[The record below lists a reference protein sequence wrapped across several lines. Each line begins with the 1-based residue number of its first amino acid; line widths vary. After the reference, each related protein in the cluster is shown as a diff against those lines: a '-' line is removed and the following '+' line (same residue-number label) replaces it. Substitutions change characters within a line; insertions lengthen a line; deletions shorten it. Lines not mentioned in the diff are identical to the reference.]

1 MFISTTEHI
10 EGITYQILGI
20 VKGSTVQTKHVGK
33 DFMAGLKTLGAA
45 RSQAIPK

>member
-20 VKGSTVQTKHVGK
+20 VKGSTVQTPN
-33 DFMAGLKTLGAA
+33 MSERTLWPA
-45 RSQAIPK
+45 